1 MSEGVE
7 VVVVAEVVGDR
18 VAVHPLVSR
27 PPPRR
32 MARPQMEATSRSRW
46 FLGRPSSA
54 LDMVSPCWPAPGC
67 AGPGSKV
74 AALGA
79 AGHRPRGSD
88 PVVPSAGCRIELSA
102 GPLAVRR
109 PYAEA
114 VSYPLRAVL
123 GEPPPAGPPALGGG
137 GWALVAVV
145 TLSAVLEGFLRR
157 GLLHGQ
163 VTGWVR

>member
-54 LDMVSPCWPAPGC
+54 LDMVSPCWPAPG
-67 AGPGSKV
+67 AQDQGPRWRRSG
-74 AALGA
+74 APGLG
-79 AGHRPRGSD
+79 RGAPVRAYLR
-88 PVVPSAGCRIELSA
+88 PVVGSNFRP
-102 GPLAVRR
+102 VRWR
-109 PYAEA
+109 CGVPT
-114 VSYPLRAVL
+114 LR
-123 GEPPPAGPPALGGG
+123 G
-137 GWALVAVV
+137 
-145 TLSAVLEGFLRR
+145 
-157 GLLHGQ
+157 
-163 VTGWVR
+163 

>member
-1 MSEGVE
+1 M
-7 VVVVAEVVGDR
+7 
-18 VAVHPLVSR
+18 
-27 PPPRR
+27 
-32 MARPQMEATSRSRW
+32 
-46 FLGRPSSA
+46 
-54 LDMVSPCWPAPGC
+54 
-67 AGPGSKV
+67 

-109 PYAEA
+109 PYAEG
-114 VSYPLRAVL
+114 VSYPLRSVL
-123 GEPPPAGPPALGGG
+123 DETRPAAPPALAWWD
-137 GWALVAVV
+137 WALVAVV

-163 VTGWVR
+163 VTGWVRQPERPV